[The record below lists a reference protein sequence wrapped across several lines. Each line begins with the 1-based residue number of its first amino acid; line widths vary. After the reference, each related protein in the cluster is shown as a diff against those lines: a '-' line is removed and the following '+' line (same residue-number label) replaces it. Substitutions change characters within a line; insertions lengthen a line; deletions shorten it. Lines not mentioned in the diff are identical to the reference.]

1 LGKKSQEK
9 TTTFGLYY
17 SCHLE
22 RSEGTVIISIQSET
36 VKQGRF
42 ATRAAQRFRRV
53 VTAPAYVL
61 KAKMADTEH
70 RISITVTYD
79 NNPCEQG
86 LNTNWGFAAFIAGTE
101 KTILFDTG
109 PPTANSLLDNMQK
122 LAIEPDG
129 IDVVVLSHIHGD
141 HTGGLGSFLEKN
153 SNVTIYLPKSFPT
166 KFKDN
171 ARNSGAKIIE
181 VNPVRRKAS
190 ISKGVKESEQICKN
204 VYSTGLLG
212 KWIKEQSLI
221 IRTDKGLVV
230 IIGCAHTGILNIM
243 NTVKDPMEDDIFLV
257 IGGFHLEWA
266 TKGRIEKIISA
277 FKRLGV
283 RYVGPCHC
291 SGHKARSLFE
301 KHFGS
306 NYINMG
312 AGKVITLTD
321 LR

>member
-1 LGKKSQEK
+1 MRRLAAIVV
-9 TTTFGLYY
+9 FL
-17 SCHLE
+17 LP
-22 RSEGTVIISIQSET
+22 VIVVLLAAILLATCVQRKGRIMNEQAKAVST
-36 VKQGRF
+36 PGVKNL
-42 ATRAAQRFRRV
+42 T
-53 VTAPAYVL
+53 
-61 KAKMADTEH
+61 
-70 RISITVTYD
+70 ITVVYD
-79 NNPCEQG
+79 NNPYKQE
-86 LNTNWGFAAFIAGTE
+86 LETDWGFAAAITGTK

-109 PPTANSLLDNMQK
+109 GGRLLLDNMEK
-122 LAIEPDG
+122 LAIKPDR

-141 HTGGLGSFLEKN
+141 HTGGLSGFLEKN
-153 SNVTIYLPKSFPT
+153 SNVTVYMPVSFPK

-181 VNPVRRKAS
+181 VNPVRSKAS
-190 ISKGVKESEQICKN
+190 ISNGVNESLQICEN
-204 VYSTGLLG
+204 VYSTGQLG
-212 KWIKEQSLI
+212 KLIKEQSLI

-230 IIGCAHTGILNIM
+230 ITGCAHPGIVNIV
-243 NTVKDPMEDDIFLV
+243 NTAKTLMRVPALRGPKDDILLV
-257 IGGFHLEWA
+257 MGGFHLEWA

-277 FKRLGV
+277 FKQLGV

-306 NYINMG
+306 NYINIG